1 MKLLNIQGLTKT
13 KIIEIE
19 RLLNKQTVLFL
30 TETQQKFDKTNL
42 SPAYLKYMSM
52 RDQQEKKGGGLM
64 MIISKEQR
72 DIVLNP
78 VKTTSKD
85 LLIMKGNLKSFKV
98 TIILVY
104 LSVIRNEVEKK
115 KSKCVERNKKR
126 NT

>member
-13 KIIEIE
+13 KIIENG
-19 RLLNKQTVLFL
+19 RLLNKQSVLFL
-30 TETQQKFDKTNL
+30 TETQQKLDKTNL

-52 RDQQEKKGGGLM
+52 RDQQEKKGGDLM
-64 MIISKEQR
+64 VIISKEQQ
-72 DIVLNP
+72 DIVLDP

-115 KSKCVERNKKR
+115 K
-126 NT
+126 

>member
-1 MKLLNIQGLTKT
+1 M
-13 KIIEIE
+13 
-19 RLLNKQTVLFL
+19 V
-30 TETQQKFDKTNL
+30 
-42 SPAYLKYMSM
+42 
-52 RDQQEKKGGGLM
+52 
-64 MIISKEQR
+64 IISKQQQ

-115 KSKCVERNKKR
+115 NRKVC
-126 NT
+126 

>member
-1 MKLLNIQGLTKT
+1 
-13 KIIEIE
+13 
-19 RLLNKQTVLFL
+19 
-30 TETQQKFDKTNL
+30 
-42 SPAYLKYMSM
+42 
-52 RDQQEKKGGGLM
+52 M
-64 MIISKEQR
+64 MIISKEQQ
-72 DIVLNP
+72 DIVLNH

-115 KSKCVERNKKR
+115 KSRCVERNKKR